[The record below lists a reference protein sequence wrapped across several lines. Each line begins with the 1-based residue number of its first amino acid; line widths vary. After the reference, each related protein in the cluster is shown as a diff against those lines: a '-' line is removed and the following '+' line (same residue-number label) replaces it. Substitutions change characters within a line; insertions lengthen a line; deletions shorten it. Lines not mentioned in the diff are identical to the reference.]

1 MCKHSRRAPHNGEQD
16 DLNIRPKQLRNRE
29 VPWEGSHRSKLM
41 SRRTERPYKADG
53 TDKLAQ
59 HSKVPCLVPEV
70 NGPVAQQEF
79 TFLLREVCVPGT
91 PATEG
96 AAVREDCRVGTEV
109 SRGRSTGSHEPGNTP
124 DGSHNPGRT
133 KLVSNRSTPQNQS
146 WAMTPDGRA
155 DEPGAARAK
164 QRTVTDGLLEQ
175 ILEPRNVLQAWKRVK
190 ANGGVPGMDGMTIHA
205 FPDFAHQHWPRIRE
219 SLQAG
224 TYRPAPVL
232 RVFIPKPNGDLR
244 PLGIP
249 TVLDRVIQQAI
260 AQVLTPLF
268 DPHFSTHSYGF
279 RLGKRAHQAVR
290 TVEAAAQQGYAH
302 AVDCDLKSFFDTVN
316 HDRLLAL
323 LARRVKD
330 GRVLNLI
337 GRYLRAGVQKP
348 EGHREAT
355 VEGVPQ
361 GGPLSPLL
369 ANIMLDPLDKEL
381 EKRGLRFA
389 RYADDFLILV
399 KSARA
404 AQRVMSSI
412 TRFVE
417 GRLQLVVNPLKS
429 QAAPL
434 KRCTFLGFAFRR
446 KQVVWSDK
454 ALQRFKERVREI
466 TSRRRGISMPSR
478 IAELRRYLVG
488 WMNYFGISHTYRVV
502 LELDQWIRRRVR
514 LCFWK
519 TWKQPGTRRRHLL
532 KLGIGP
538 QEVHLAS
545 RSRRG
550 YWWMS
555 GNGIVQR
562 AMDNTWLEEQGVPN
576 LRQHWIELHYGRQHA
591 PPMDIA
597 SVNLT
602 GIA

>member
-1 MCKHSRRAPHNGEQD
+1 MG
-16 DLNIRPKQLRNRE
+16 
-29 VPWEGSHRSKLM
+29 
-41 SRRTERPYKADG
+41 
-53 TDKLAQ
+53 KLAQ
-59 HSKVPCLVPEV
+59 HSKAPCSVPEV
-70 NGPVAQQEF
+70 NDPVAQQEF
-79 TFLLREVCVPGT
+79 TSLLREICVPGT
-91 PATEG
+91 AASPG
-96 AAVREDCRVGTEV
+96 AADREVRRVDAEV
-109 SRGRSTGSHEPGNTP
+109 SSGRSTGSHEPGNTP

-133 KLVSNRSTPQNQS
+133 KLVRNRSTPQNPS

-155 DEPGAARAK
+155 DESGAAAAK

-175 ILEPRNVLQAWKRVK
+175 ILEPRNLLQAWKRVK
-190 ANGGVPGMDGMTIHA
+190 ANGGAPGMDGMTIRA
-205 FPDFAHQHWPRIRE
+205 FPEFARQQWPRILQ

-290 TVEAAAQQGYAH
+290 TVEAAAQQGYTH
-302 AVDCDLKSFFDTVN
+302 AVDCDLKSFFDTVKF
-316 HDRLLAL
+316 DRLLTL
-323 LARRVKD
+323 LARRVTD
-330 GRVLNLI
+330 ARVLRLI
-337 GRYLRAGVQKP
+337 GRYLRAGVELP
-348 EGHREAT
+348 DGNREAT
-355 VEGVPQ
+355 VQGVPQ

-412 TRFVE
+412 IRFVE
-417 GRLQLVVNPLKS
+417 GRLQLVVNRQKS

-434 KRCTFLGFAFRR
+434 KGCTFLGFAFRR
-446 KQVVWSDK
+446 NQVVWSDK
-454 ALQRFKERVREI
+454 ALLRFKERVRQI
-466 TSRRRGISMPSR
+466 TSRRRGINMPSR
-478 IAELRRYLVG
+478 IGELRRYLVG

-519 TWKQPGTRRRHLL
+519 TWTRPGTRRRHLIG
-532 KLGIGP
+532 LGIAP
-538 QEVHLAS
+538 REVHLAS

-562 AMDNTWLEEQGVPN
+562 AMDNTWLKEQGVPT
-576 LRQHWIELHYGRQHA
+576 LRDQWIELHYGVPQA

>member
-1 MCKHSRRAPHNGEQD
+1 M
-16 DLNIRPKQLRNRE
+16 
-29 VPWEGSHRSKLM
+29 
-41 SRRTERPYKADG
+41 
-53 TDKLAQ
+53 
-59 HSKVPCLVPEV
+59 
-70 NGPVAQQEF
+70 
-79 TFLLREVCVPGT
+79 
-91 PATEG
+91 
-96 AAVREDCRVGTEV
+96 
-109 SRGRSTGSHEPGNTP
+109 
-124 DGSHNPGRT
+124 
-133 KLVSNRSTPQNQS
+133 
-146 WAMTPDGRA
+146 
-155 DEPGAARAK
+155 
-164 QRTVTDGLLEQ
+164 
-175 ILEPRNVLQAWKRVK
+175 
-190 ANGGVPGMDGMTIHA
+190 
-205 FPDFAHQHWPRIRE
+205 
-219 SLQAG
+219 
-224 TYRPAPVL
+224 
-232 RVFIPKPNGDLR
+232 
-244 PLGIP
+244 
-249 TVLDRVIQQAI
+249 
-260 AQVLTPLF
+260 
-268 DPHFSTHSYGF
+268 
-279 RLGKRAHQAVR
+279 
-290 TVEAAAQQGYAH
+290 
-302 AVDCDLKSFFDTVN
+302 
-316 HDRLLAL
+316 
-323 LARRVKD
+323 
-330 GRVLNLI
+330 
-337 GRYLRAGVQKP
+337 
-348 EGHREAT
+348 
-355 VEGVPQ
+355 EGVPQ

-519 TWKQPGTRRRHLL
+519 SWKQPGTRRRHLL

-576 LRQHWIELHYGRQHA
+576 LRQQWIELHYGRQHA